1 MDLKLAVEALLFA
14 SQEPM
19 SVGDMSIPLNKDK
32 EAVSK
37 ALRALIKDYS
47 ARETALR
54 IAKIGI
60 RYKMEVKEE
69 YVDIAEP
76 VSMPEFP
83 KEAQELLS
91 MVITSDGLLKGE
103 VTRRFGERA
112 DKILSDLKKSKII
125 VSEKYRNTEVYKIGK
140 NFYKYFKVS
149 KEQVSDMV
157 SSERVDKPDE

>member
-1 MDLKLAVEALLFA
+1 MNLKLAVEALLFA

-19 SVGDMSIPLNKDK
+19 SVGDMSIPLK
-32 EAVSK
+32 EDRDAVSK
-37 ALRALIKDYS
+37 ALRSLMKDYS
-47 ARETALR
+47 SRETALR

-69 YVDIAEP
+69 YVEIAEF

-91 MVITSDGLLKGE
+91 MVIRSDGILRGE

-112 DKILSDLKKSKII
+112 ERILSDLKKHKII
-125 VSEKYRNTEVYKIGK
+125 VSEKYRNTEIFRIGK

-149 KEQVSDMV
+149 REQFSDMLD
-157 SSERVDKPDE
+157 SSRDEKPVD

>member
-19 SVGDMSIPLNKDK
+19 SVVDMSIPLNEEKD
-32 EAVSK
+32 AVSK
-37 ALRALIKDYS
+37 ALRSLIKDYS
-47 ARETALR
+47 SRETALR

-69 YVDIAEP
+69 FVDIAEP

-91 MVITSDGLLKGE
+91 MVITANGLLRGE
-103 VTRRFGERA
+103 VTKRFGEKTER
-112 DKILSDLKKSKII
+112 ILSDLKKSKII
-125 VSEKYRNTEVYKIGK
+125 VAEKYRNTEIFRIGK

-149 KEQVSDMV
+149 KEQVSDML
-157 SSERVDKPDE
+157 SSNRDEKPVE

>member
-1 MDLKLAVEALLFA
+1 MNLKLAVEALLFA

-19 SVGDMSIPLNKDK
+19 SVGDMSIPLNEDKD
-32 EAVSK
+32 AVSK
-37 ALRALIKDYS
+37 ALRSLMKDYS
-47 ARETALR
+47 SRETALR

-69 YVDIAEP
+69 YVEIVEP

-91 MVITSDGLLKGE
+91 MVITSDGLLRGE
-103 VTRRFGERA
+103 VTKRFGESTER
-112 DKILSDLKKSKII
+112 ILSDLKKRKII
-125 VSEKYRNTEVYKIGK
+125 VSEKYRNTEIFRIGK

-149 KEQVSDMV
+149 REQVSDMLK
-157 SSERVDKPDE
+157 SSRDEKPVD